1 MRISALRGLLVAI
14 AITAVMGAIACQPAF
29 AARASAA
36 VRPEVRK
43 LAPSGPLLA
52 WGDDQE
58 GELGDGSAMDE
69 YSPVAVNP
77 PHDFRANS
85 ARVGSFTI
93 AVTSAGQ
100 VWTWG
105 RGLQGELGNGAFAS
119 LLRPVRARLPNGV
132 TVKSARAGF
141 EFAVAVTT
149 NGNVLTWGYG
159 LSGDLGNGHRVNRDV
174 PVRAKLPRGVLVTA
188 VSAGGDS
195 AIALTS
201 TGRVLAWGDNEAG
214 QLGDGR
220 KASTDT
226 PVWVRL
232 PRHTKVT
239 AVAAGVD
246 HMFAVTST
254 GALLTWGGNSD
265 GDLGIGTSG
274 VRRVAVRVHLPRGVK
289 VVAAYGGLLHS
300 LALTTTG
307 RVLAWGDNEAG
318 QLGDGTLKPSS
329 LPVWVHI
336 PKTARIVSLAA
347 GRYHSLALTR
357 AGKVLAWGLG
367 QEGEL
372 GDGSSSDLDV
382 PVQIRVP
389 GKVIAI
395 GAGCEAYTSLA
406 VVSKIID

>member
-1 MRISALRGLLVAI
+1 MRISASRGVLV
-14 AITAVMGAIACQPAF
+14 TAVTVLGAIACQPAF
-29 AARASAA
+29 AARAPATA
-36 VRPEVRK
+36 RPEVGK
-43 LAPSGPLLA
+43 PPPSGPMLA
-52 WGDDQE
+52 WGDDQD
-58 GELGDGSAMDE
+58 GELGDGSTVDE

-93 AVTSAGQ
+93 AVTSGGR

-119 LLRPVRARLPNGV
+119 RLRPVRVRLPKGV
-132 TVKSARAGF
+132 TVRSARAGF

-149 NGNVLTWGYG
+149 KGRVLTWGYG

-174 PVRAKLPRGVLVTA
+174 PVGVKLPRGVRVTA

-201 TGRVLAWGDNEAG
+201 TGRVLAWGDNDAG
-214 QLGDGR
+214 QLGNGR

-246 HMFAVTST
+246 HMLAVTST
-254 GALLTWGGNSD
+254 GALLTWGDNSF
-265 GDLGIGTSG
+265 GDLGIGATG
-274 VRRVAVRVHLPRGVK
+274 VRRVAVRVHLPAGVK
-289 VVAAYGGLLHS
+289 VVAASGGLLHS

-307 RVLAWGDNEAG
+307 RVLAWGDNQAG
-318 QLGDGTLKPSS
+318 QLGDGNVSASS
-329 LPVWVHI
+329 LPVWVRL
-336 PKTARIVSLAA
+336 PKTARIVGLAA

-357 AGKVLAWGLG
+357 AGKVLAWGMGQQGQLG
-367 QEGEL
+367 N
-372 GDGSSSDLDV
+372 GSSSNQDV
-382 PVQIRVP
+382 PHLVKVP

-395 GAGCEAYTSLA
+395 GAGCEAYASLA